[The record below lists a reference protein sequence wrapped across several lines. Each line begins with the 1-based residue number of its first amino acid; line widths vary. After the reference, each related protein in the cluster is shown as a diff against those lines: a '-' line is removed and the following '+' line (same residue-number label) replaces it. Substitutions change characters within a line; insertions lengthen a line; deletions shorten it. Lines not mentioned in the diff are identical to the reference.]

1 MISRECYVYITLPGQ
16 TEQVTAG
23 KFVLETSTNGVP
35 IGRFVY
41 GKSYLDRP
49 NAVEFDPIELQ
60 LKDRPFDTTEMKGVF
75 GALRDASPDYW
86 GRELIDRQF
95 VGKPDE
101 MDYLLRSPDDRI
113 GALGFGLNQIPPAP
127 ENRFNK
133 MLELETL
140 QAYAEEI
147 VNEIKTKTE
156 NEDKKQ
162 VEKLLLLGTSMG
174 GARPKAVVETENA
187 LWVAKFNRKDDK
199 WNTARVE
206 HAMLA
211 LAKRCGLSV
220 ADSRIVSVAGKDVLL
235 VKRFDREKTDNGYL
249 RFRMISALTALHSTD
264 DATER
269 RDWSYI
275 TLAETMRRF
284 CSSAKSNVKE
294 LFGRMV
300 FNALI
305 SNNDD
310 HPRNHAFVAKNTEWH
325 LSPAYDLT
333 PSTPVS
339 QTERVLALECGR
351 MGRVA
356 RKNNLL
362 SESARFLLE
371 PAEAETIIDKMY
383 DIVKTNWYSV
393 AKACGVSDID
403 CEQIR
408 TAFCYDG
415 FKMDI

>member
-1 MISRECYVYITLPGQ
+1 MTSRECYVYITLPGQ
-16 TEQVTAG
+16 TDQVTAG
-23 KFVLETSTNGVP
+23 KFVLETGTNGVP

-41 GKSYLDRP
+41 GKSYLNRP
-49 NAVEFDPIELQ
+49 NAVEFDPIELE

-95 VGKPDE
+95 AGKPDE

-140 QAYAEEI
+140 QSYAEEI
-147 VNEIKTKTE
+147 VSEVKTKTE

-206 HAMLA
+206 HAMLV
-211 LAKRCGLSV
+211 LAKKCGLSV
-220 ADSRIVSVAGKDVLL
+220 ADSKIVSVAGKDVLL

-275 TLAETMRRF
+275 TLAETMRKF

-339 QTERVLALECGR
+339 QTERMLALECGR

-356 RKNNLL
+356 RKVNLL

-371 PAEAETIIDKMY
+371 PAEAEKIIDEMY
-383 DIVKTNWYSV
+383 DVVKSNWYSV
-393 AKACGVSDID
+393 AKACGVSDAD